1 MRISDWSSDVCSSDL
16 RVRRVIFA
24 VGQYSE
30 IGQAIVMPG
39 FKPST
44 FKPAPP
50 PIHHREQLTVAL
62 ADGREVTLLRVRDP
76 RARRLRLSVSERGVR
91 LTLPRA
97 VSRSEERRVGKECV
111 STCRCRW

>member
-1 MRISDWSSDVCSSDL
+1 MRFQAC

-76 RARRLRLSVSERGVR
+76 RARRMRLSVSERGVR

-97 VSRSEERRVGKECV
+97 VSLRAANAFVADRKSVV
-111 STCRCRW
+111 